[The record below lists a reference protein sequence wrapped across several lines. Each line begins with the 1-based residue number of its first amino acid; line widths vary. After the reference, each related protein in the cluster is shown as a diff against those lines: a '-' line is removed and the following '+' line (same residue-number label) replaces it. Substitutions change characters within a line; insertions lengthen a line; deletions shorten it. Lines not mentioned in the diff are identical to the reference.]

1 MKTKL
6 RIHCASDVDLCGSW
20 NKDETEQE
28 MAELTGQGPD
38 GDDWVY
44 WILDH
49 LFSDFKLNPESLKD
63 VLVWSGGR
71 VEISNPDGGSP
82 IVLELD

>member
-6 RIHCASDVDLCGSW
+6 RIYCPTDEDLCGSW

-28 MAELTGQGPD
+28 MAELTGQKPE
-38 GDDWVY
+38 GDDWIW

-49 LFSDFKLNPESLKD
+49 VFADFDIDAESLKN

-71 VEISNPDGGSP
+71 IEIANPDGGQA
-82 IVLELD
+82 ITIELD